1 MNLEPLQDYVL
12 VECDPEKE
20 KSAGGIVIPENVKA
34 PLITGR
40 VIATG
45 PGVYQDGVFIDV
57 KVSAGQQILFE
68 QTAGLVVPSSQGMKE
83 WRILKEIHLLCVIKD

>member
-20 KSAGGIVIPENVKA
+20 KSAGGIVIPVNVKP

-40 VIATG
+40 VIAAG
-45 PGVYQDGVFIDV
+45 PGMYQDGVFVNV
-57 KVSAGQQILFE
+57 KVSAGQKILFE
-68 QTAGLVVPSSQGMKE
+68 QTAGLKVPSSQGMNE